1 MKRLSYFFIILLT
14 VISCNSYYKSSTQS
28 TTTKHNAELLQLFKA
43 DQEDRKPGVNWRNR
57 IQRDKVRK
65 KRVLELLKA
74 NKVITSKDHYNAA
87 IIFQHG
93 GDTLSSSLA
102 VKMMKRAIEL
112 DNTISKWLLAAAI
125 DRDLLRRNKPQ
136 IYGTQY
142 RKLNGK
148 PWEIYNLDTTKI
160 TDKQRKAYGVKTL
173 AEQKEKLKK
182 LNQEKSQ

>member
-1 MKRLSYFFIILLT
+1 
-14 VISCNSYYKSSTQS
+14 
-28 TTTKHNAELLQLFKA
+28 
-43 DQEDRKPGVNWRNR
+43 
-57 IQRDKVRK
+57 
-65 KRVLELLKA
+65 
-74 NKVITSKDHYNAA
+74 
-87 IIFQHG
+87 
-93 GDTLSSSLA
+93 
-102 VKMMKRAIEL
+102 MKRAIEL
-112 DNTISKWLLAAAI
+112 DNKISKWLLAAAI